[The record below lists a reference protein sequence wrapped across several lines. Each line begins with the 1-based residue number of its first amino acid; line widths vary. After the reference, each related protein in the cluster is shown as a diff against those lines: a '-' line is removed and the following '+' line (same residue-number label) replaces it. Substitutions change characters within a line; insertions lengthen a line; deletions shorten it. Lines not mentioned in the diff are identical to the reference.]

1 MDVKKSI
8 LVQPAWACQMR
19 CTIKRTEGL
28 GNAVLANAF
37 NKSGKVGAS
46 HPTLETAKCSNKLGA
61 SICKSPP
68 SI

>member
-8 LVQPAWACQMR
+8 LVQPACACQMR

-37 NKSGKVGAS
+37 IKTGKVGAS
-46 HPTLETAKCSNKLGA
+46 HPTLEYA
-61 SICKSPP
+61 
-68 SI
+68 